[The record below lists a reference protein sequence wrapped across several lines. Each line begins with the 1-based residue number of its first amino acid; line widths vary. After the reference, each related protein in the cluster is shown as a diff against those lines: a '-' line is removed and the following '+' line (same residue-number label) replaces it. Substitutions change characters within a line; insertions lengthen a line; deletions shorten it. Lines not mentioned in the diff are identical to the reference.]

1 MDLILYEPVH
11 PSDPQDRVPGSAA
24 NNLRDVQDQAAAWLR
39 RVVLTVVPD
48 LTAWAGRTEHGHG

>member
-11 PSDPQDRVPGSAA
+11 SSDSQDRVPGSAA
-24 NNLRDVQDQAAAWLR
+24 TNLRDVQNQAAAWLR

-48 LTAWAGRTEHGHG
+48 LTAWAGRTKHGHG